1 MIDKINI
8 RVYACAIKNKKVL
21 TLFEE
26 YAGEPLMK
34 FPGGG
39 LEYGEGVLEC
49 LHREFDEELNV
60 KIDVVEHFYTQEN
73 FLVSR
78 FRENEQL
85 LTIYYIVNI
94 VNEEDFLILDPC
106 IEKTEWIDIDRP
118 DNPFPLPQLLLILI
132 GKHALS
138 LSYKF
143 SFSLAVHIIHI
154 LLNVSVLL

>member
-1 MIDKINI
+1 MIDKINV
-8 RVYACAIKNKKVL
+8 RVYACVVKDNKVL

-26 YAGEPLMK
+26 YAGQPLLK

-39 LEYGEGVLEC
+39 LEFGEGLTDC

-60 KIDVVEHFYTQEN
+60 KIEIVEHLYTQED

-85 LTIYYIVNI
+85 LTIYYMVKI

-106 IEKTEWIDIDRP
+106 IERTEWLPIGTEV
-118 DNPFPLPQLLLILI
+118 NPFTLPIDKIVFDKL
-132 GKHALS
+132 KE
-138 LSYKF
+138 KF
-143 SFSLAVHIIHI
+143 L
-154 LLNVSVLL
+154 

>member
-1 MIDKINI
+1 MYFSFTKQYIMIDKINV
-8 RVYACAIKNKKVL
+8 RVYACAIKDKKVL

-26 YAGEPLMK
+26 YAGTQLLK

-39 LEYGEGVLEC
+39 LELGEGLTDC

-60 KIDVVEHFYTQEN
+60 KVEIVEHLYTQED

-106 IEKTEWIDIDRP
+106 IEKTEWIPINQP
-118 DNPFPLPQLLLILI
+118 DNPFPLPVDRIVFEKLKEKIL
-132 GKHALS
+132 
-138 LSYKF
+138 
-143 SFSLAVHIIHI
+143 
-154 LLNVSVLL
+154 

>member
-1 MIDKINI
+1 MIDNINV
-8 RVYACAIKNKKVL
+8 RVYACAVKDKKVL

-39 LEYGEGVLEC
+39 LEYGEGLLEC

-60 KIDVVEHFYTQEN
+60 KIEIVEHFYTQED

-94 VNEEDFLILDPC
+94 INEGDFLILDPC

-118 DNPFPLPQLLLILI
+118 ENPFSLPVDQIVFNKLKEKYL
-132 GKHALS
+132 
-138 LSYKF
+138 
-143 SFSLAVHIIHI
+143 
-154 LLNVSVLL
+154 

>member
-8 RVYACAIKNKKVL
+8 RVYACAVKDKKVL

-26 YAGEPLMK
+26 YAGEPLVK

-60 KIDVVEHFYTQEN
+60 KIDIVEHFYTQEN

-94 VNEEDFLILDPC
+94 TNEEDFLILDPC
-106 IEKTEWIDIDRP
+106 IEKTEWMEIDRP
-118 DNPFPLPQLLLILI
+118 DNPFPLPIDKIVIDKL
-132 GKHALS
+132 KE
-138 LSYKF
+138 K
-143 SFSLAVHIIHI
+143 
-154 LLNVSVLL
+154 VL